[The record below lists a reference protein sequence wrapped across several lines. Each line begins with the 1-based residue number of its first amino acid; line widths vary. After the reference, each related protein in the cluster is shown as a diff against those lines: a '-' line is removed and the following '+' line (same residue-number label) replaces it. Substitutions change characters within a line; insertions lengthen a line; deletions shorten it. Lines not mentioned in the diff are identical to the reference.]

1 MQVQTHHGLGLE
13 VGAKRPLHLLQ
24 HICYQRKH
32 PRCIQDGERFH
43 HVFQRELIDQILLEV
58 LELFLGQ
65 ITAEAALDLIQS
77 ALGDDVLHGHHREI
91 RRAKLHGGRCKQHVA
106 GVPVAIL
113 TQLLIGLHIVA
124 QKARVYLRVQ
134 MIQAVHEQL
143 AHLCSD
149 VAAALAHKQDHI
161 LFAGFSKIL

>member
-77 ALGDDVLHGHHREI
+77 ALVMMSSTATTG
-91 RRAKLHGGRCKQHVA
+91 KSA
-106 GVPVAIL
+106 GPSSMV
-113 TQLLIGLHIVA
+113 
-124 QKARVYLRVQ
+124 
-134 MIQAVHEQL
+134 
-143 AHLCSD
+143 D
-149 VAAALAHKQDHI
+149 AANNTLQVSQWP
-161 LFAGFSKIL
+161 F

>member
-1 MQVQTHHGLGLE
+1 M
-13 VGAKRPLHLLQ
+13 
-24 HICYQRKH
+24 
-32 PRCIQDGERFH
+32 
-43 HVFQRELIDQILLEV
+43 

-65 ITAEAALDLIQS
+65 IAAETALDLIQS

-91 RRAKLHGGRCKQHVA
+91 RRAKLHGGRCKQHAA

-124 QKARVYLRVQ
+124 QKAHVYLRVQ

-161 LFAGFSKIL
+161 LFAGFFQDLIANLRSILGIFQNLCQRHPVQNMATHRKCHRRGNIVDDPEADIRQVVQKLGDVFQ